1 MAEYSKVLSRLQM
14 QCSKREYCIRDIM
27 QKALKAM
34 DGDAEAAGRI
44 LEELRKDRFVD
55 DLRYAAAF
63 AREKS
68 RLTGWGPVKISFA
81 LTAKGIDRD
90 TVREA
95 IGEIDDADAFRR
107 MKSVLLAKWK
117 FLRDDPQGRFKLLKF
132 GLSRGYEYDVL
143 SPVVDSIV
151 KTDPDAFGSGE

>member
-14 QCSKREYCIRDIM
+14 QCSKREYCSRDIM
-27 QKALKAM
+27 QKSLKAM
-34 DGDAEAAGRI
+34 EGDAEAAGRI

-81 LTAKGIDRD
+81 LAAKGIDRD

-95 IGEIDDADAFRR
+95 IGEIDDADAVSYTHLTLPT
-107 MKSVLLAKWK
+107 KA
-117 FLRDDPQGRFKLLKF
+117 
-132 GLSRGYEYDVL
+132 
-143 SPVVDSIV
+143 
-151 KTDPDAFGSGE
+151 

>member
-1 MAEYSKVLSRLQM
+1 M
-14 QCSKREYCIRDIM
+14 
-27 QKALKAM
+27 
-34 DGDAEAAGRI
+34 
-44 LEELRKDRFVD
+44 
-55 DLRYAAAF
+55 
-63 AREKS
+63 
-68 RLTGWGPVKISFA
+68 KISFA
-81 LTAKGIDRD
+81 LAAKGIDRD

-151 KTDPDAFGSGE
+151 KTDPDAFGSSE

>member
-1 MAEYSKVLSRLQM
+1 
-14 QCSKREYCIRDIM
+14 
-27 QKALKAM
+27 
-34 DGDAEAAGRI
+34 
-44 LEELRKDRFVD
+44 
-55 DLRYAAAF
+55 
-63 AREKS
+63 
-68 RLTGWGPVKISFA
+68 
-81 LTAKGIDRD
+81 
-90 TVREA
+90 
-95 IGEIDDADAFRR
+95 